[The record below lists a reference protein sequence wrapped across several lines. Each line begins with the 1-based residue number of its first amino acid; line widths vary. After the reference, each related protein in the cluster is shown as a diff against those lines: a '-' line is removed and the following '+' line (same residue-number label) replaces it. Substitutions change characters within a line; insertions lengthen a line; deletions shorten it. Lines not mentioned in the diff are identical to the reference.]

1 MGGRVAVCGFLEL
14 CGSANHGSCNCCHD
28 LVGMTVIPAMLLSG
42 SLVRIPK
49 IYDMFA
55 RCGGAWF

>member
-28 LVGMTVIPAMLLSG
+28 LVRDDGDTGNATVWLTSED
-42 SLVRIPK
+42 PK
-49 IYDMFA
+49 NI
-55 RCGGAWF
+55 